1 MIHLKDKE
9 FCKEFE
15 EHKSENERLKK
26 QDDFNDTLNYLNNL
40 SKDIEKDKSLD
51 IGEKTTGEIGR
62 AHV

>member
-15 EHKSENERLKK
+15 KLKSENERLKK

-40 SKDIEKDKSLD
+40 SKDIEKDKSQD
-51 IGEKTTGEIGR
+51 KEKTANR
-62 AHV
+62 KNCQQKN